1 MTLTVRVITREEHLA
16 YIDRRPSVS
25 FLQTPAWGDVKS
37 AWRSESLGWF
47 RPGTSE
53 PVGAG
58 LVLYRPV
65 PRLPQRTLAYLPEG
79 PDLDWLGQR
88 HPDLQLS
95 DWLDPM
101 LAHLKARGSFSV
113 KMGPSVDVRRWSAA
127 TIKEAIA
134 GGGASRLRDLTADVE
149 DRAALTLLARLRTH
163 GWQQQTGDD
172 AGFGDVQPRY
182 VFQVPLA
189 GRTEADLLKGFNQL
203 WRRNIKKADKAGVTV
218 ELGTIED
225 LRAFHEV
232 YVETAERDRFRPRP
246 LDYFVQMMAA
256 MTTEDP
262 DRMRLY
268 LARHEGR
275 LLASTT
281 MVTVGT
287 HVWYSYGASSNAG
300 REVRPSNAIQWRMM
314 RDALAEGA
322 AVYDLRG
329 ISDTLDPGDPLFGLI
344 QFKVGTGGEA
354 VELAGEWDYP
364 LRPLWHKAFQVYL
377 GSRG

>member
-1 MTLTVRVITREEHLA
+1 MTLSVRVITPEEHLA
-16 YIDRRPSVS
+16 YIRTRPTVS
-25 FLQTPAWGDVKS
+25 FLQTPAWGEVKG

-47 RPGTSE
+47 RDSSAE

-79 PDLDWLGQR
+79 PDLDWLGER
-88 HPDLQLS
+88 HPDLKLV
-95 DWLDPM
+95 DWLAPM

-113 KMGPSVDVRRWSAA
+113 KMGPNVPVRRWSAP

-134 GGGASRLRDLTADVE
+134 SGAATRLRDLGPDLEERRAVALLSQL
-149 DRAALTLLARLRTH
+149 RAA
-163 GWQQQTGDD
+163 GWQQQPDEG

-182 VFQVPLA
+182 VFQVPLR
-189 GRTEADLLKGFNQL
+189 GRSEQDLLKGFNQL
-203 WRRNIKKADKAGVTV
+203 WRRNIKKADKAGVEV
-218 ELGTIED
+218 RLGGPAD
-225 LRAFHEV
+225 LPAFHAL

-246 LDYFVQMMAA
+246 LDYFVQMMKA
-256 MTTEDP
+256 MNQEDP
-262 DRMRLY
+262 DRLRLY
-268 LARHEGR
+268 LAEHDGR

-281 MVTVGT
+281 MVTVGE

-300 REVRPSNAIQWRMM
+300 REVRPSNAVQWRML
-314 RDALAEGA
+314 RDALAGGA

-329 ISDTLDPGDPLFGLI
+329 ISDTLDPDDHLFGLI

-354 VELAGEWDYP
+354 VELAGEWDFP
-364 LRPLWHKAFQVYL
+364 LRPLWHKAFQLYL
-377 GSRG
+377 SRR